1 MPSSFCTTCGTPLAE
16 GAGFCSGCGSPASQ
30 RQQASTSVRFN
41 PWVFLAVVLTGL
53 FTGLFVG
60 SSAWFFQRDGE
71 LDGIEALATFVP
83 LPLFAALL
91 VSNGVSIGLRRH
103 RLALRMTGRT
113 LDLIAVRRMAV
124 VAYLT
129 LFIPLLGIGI
139 GGANVLQQMLGGAI
153 GGGFWGLL
161 FTIDLSRAGPISK

>member
-1 MPSSFCTTCGTPLAE
+1 M
-16 GAGFCSGCGSPASQ
+16 
-30 RQQASTSVRFN
+30 
-41 PWVFLAVVLTGL
+41 AVVLTGL

-60 SSAWFFQRDGE
+60 SSAWFFQRDGA

-103 RLALRMTGRT
+103 RLALRITGRT

-129 LFIPLLGIGI
+129 LFIPLLSIGFA
-139 GGANVLQQMLGGAI
+139 GDNDVRQWMLGGAI
-153 GGGFWGLL
+153 GGGLWGLKL
-161 FTIDLSRAGPISK
+161 TIDRSRAGPISE